1 MSTWLIQQL
10 ALKYPLIQ
18 APMAGVQNEQLTIAA
33 CKAGALGSLPC
44 AMLSVEQVVQAI
56 ENIQSKTEQP
66 YNLNFFC
73 HTPPAPN
80 EAAQARWLACLKPYY
95 EEFGLSA
102 EPPQGGGRTPFS
114 NTMADAIEPYR
125 PPVLSFHFG
134 LPDQALV
141 KRIKSWG
148 SMILSSATTVAEA
161 TWLAANGA
169 DVIIA
174 QGLEAGGHRGHFLND
189 SLDDQMGLFAL
200 LPQIVDA
207 VDIPVIA
214 AGGIA
219 DKRGVQAALQLG
231 ASGVQIGT
239 RFLTSHEATTSAIH
253 RRTLMS
259 KQAQHTQLTNLFSG
273 RPARGIVNRIIK
285 ELGPFNENAPAFP
298 SATPA
303 LAPLRTAAEK
313 QDSGDFS
320 PLWSG
325 ENAQHCKEESTRSV
339 IESLFK

>member
-1 MSTWLIQQL
+1 
-10 ALKYPLIQ
+10 
-18 APMAGVQNEQLTIAA
+18 
-33 CKAGALGSLPC
+33 
-44 AMLSVEQVVQAI
+44 
-56 ENIQSKTEQP
+56 
-66 YNLNFFC
+66 
-73 HTPPAPN
+73 
-80 EAAQARWLACLKPYY
+80 
-95 EEFGLSA
+95 
-102 EPPQGGGRTPFS
+102 
-114 NTMADAIEPYR
+114 
-125 PPVLSFHFG
+125 VLSFHFG